1 MIECKIE
8 KGHMRISGKGDIL
21 ELLTEAS
28 IIALDTIGRCSKDEE
43 SFYRNKNIVISQLAK
58 QRYED
63 FNAAEKAKNGT
74 EAEDD
79 NS

>member
-8 KGHMRISGKGDIL
+8 NGQLTVSGEGDIL

-58 QRYED
+58 LRYED
-63 FNAAEKAKNGT
+63 FNAAEKAENGT